1 MGWIQMDSSICI
13 EYGVSVVASGVVF
26 CTLCGIFL
34 HFLAKYTWGLSGA
47 LLHDLIGMDWGINSI
62 TMYLEQNND

>member
-47 LLHDLIGMDWGINSI
+47 LLHDLIGMD
-62 TMYLEQNND
+62 